1 MDAIT
6 AMNEQIALFPLWLQ
20 YWLTW
25 MQTILIVLPF
35 IFIKRREAQVLIVAQ
50 VLNFIVGGIVYAA
63 EGNQIT
69 KLFGLGHIF
78 WAGAYAYFLFRL
90 WTQTADLQS
99 RPYYRAWVYTA
110 TITLTISLPL
120 DAYDLAK
127 YASGLRQPMVEY
139 YQTP

>member
-6 AMNEQIALFPLWLQ
+6 TMNEQISQFPAWLQ

-35 IFIKRREAQVLIVAQ
+35 VFIKRREAQILIVAQ
-50 VLNFIVGGIVYAA
+50 VLNFAVGGIVYTA

-69 KLFGLGHIF
+69 KLFGLGHLF
-78 WAGAYAYFLFRL
+78 WAGAYIYFLYRL
-90 WTQTADLQS
+90 WAQKVDLQS
-99 RPYYRAWVYTA
+99 RPYYRAWFYTA
-110 TITLTISLPL
+110 TLTLTISLPL
-120 DAYDLAK
+120 DAYDLTK
-127 YASGLRQPMVEY
+127 YAGGMRQPMVEY